1 MARERNEAQQTL
13 LHLQKITKQKE
24 ELNKI
29 VLEMKKNSQ
38 EQSIDKSNQRIEYL
52 QKDLWRKQK
61 EMKELTLIMYAKDA
75 TASEISFKQ
84 QQKNR

>member
-38 EQSIDKSNQRIEYL
+38 EESIDKSNQRIEYL

>member
-24 ELNKI
+24 DLNKI

-38 EQSIDKSNQRIEYL
+38 EESIDKSNQRIEYL